1 MLVIELLRMLF
12 GISVDH
18 EHEALATAEKQRNS
32 SVAWIDLEVTESQHV
47 GSRLRDLPLL
57 HDRKVIFSRLHR
69 GDITSLP
76 SGGTQLAVGDVYRA
90 VGPQEKLDELVAALG
105 RISKTD
111 VGQISTDIERA
122 ELIVTQ
128 PHVLRRTLR
137 DLDLIHRT
145 GFTIA
150 AVSRAGVELVPNGSL
165 RLAFADHVVVVG
177 PRKCRKVIEAELGN
191 APETLDQPRLVP
203 IFLGIVLG
211 VMVGSIPLAIPGIH
225 STVRL
230 GLAGGPLIVA
240 IVLAQLGSVGSVIW
254 YMPPAS
260 NRMLRDFGLAIF
272 LACVGLQAG
281 AGFIQRAATANG
293 VAMLV
298 CGAVITILPVLVI
311 GCIARMYL
319 RENFITLAGWVA
331 GTMGNSTT
339 LLFANELT
347 QSEAP
352 SLAYAA
358 VTPLATLVP
367 ILLAQFLG

>member
-1 MLVIELLRMLF
+1 
-12 GISVDH
+12 
-18 EHEALATAEKQRNS
+18 
-32 SVAWIDLEVTESQHV
+32 
-47 GSRLRDLPLL
+47 
-57 HDRKVIFSRLHR
+57 
-69 GDITSLP
+69 
-76 SGGTQLAVGDVYRA
+76 
-90 VGPQEKLDELVAALG
+90 LDELVAALG